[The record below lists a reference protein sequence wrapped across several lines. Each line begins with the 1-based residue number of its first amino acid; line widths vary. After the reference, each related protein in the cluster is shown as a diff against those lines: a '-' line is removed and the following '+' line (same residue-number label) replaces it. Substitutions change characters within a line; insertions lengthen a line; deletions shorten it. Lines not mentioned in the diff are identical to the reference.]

1 MKGTFVV
8 WDLISQRQRVF
19 LCNHQS
25 TLLFGLL
32 FYGWQLYLTVP
43 MCESKPS
50 FVIGKKIM
58 DIRPKKNNF
67 WKFFDNTWWKWLSSL
82 FIKKYA
88 CRKAIWRKCNF
99 FKSAFLIY
107 MEICLFWS
115 SMQLFIMC
123 LNEKPCCFQ
132 RKKHYQHAWKMSW
145 NLGKWNQMS
154 RGTINLVKCK

>member
-1 MKGTFVV
+1 MGSYFTAPTRLFMQPPVHPPFWFVV
-8 WDLISQRQRVF
+8 LWVTIVFDSANVWIQAKFCNRQK
-19 LCNHQS
+19 NYGHQA
-25 TLLFGLL
+25 
-32 FYGWQLYLTVP
+32 
-43 MCESKPS
+43 
-50 FVIGKKIM
+50 
-58 DIRPKKNNF
+58 KKNEF

-132 RKKHYQHAWKMSW
+132 RKKHYQHAWKMSE
-145 NLGKWNQMS
+145 
-154 RGTINLVKCK
+154 T